1 MAASSRCSVAS
12 LIVPVLTFTYS
23 LSPFLAP
30 GVRIEQR
37 PVVRSSIFLTGAA
50 YGASSRRGPAPSRV
64 SSALDRWCSRA
75 QRSRIPEFVKAART
89 IRNHKDGIAAA
100 IDLTNGRYERL
111 NNKIRSMINRGYGF
125 HSAEA
130 PWRSS
135 CWPADRSHS
144 NCHTTHRFIHIHGSW
159 Q

>member
-1 MAASSRCSVAS
+1 MAACSRCCVAS

-89 IRNHKDGIAAA
+89 IRNHKDGITAA
-100 IDLTNGRYERL
+100 IDRDLTNGRHEGL
-111 NNKIRSMINRGYGF
+111 NNKIRNMINRAYGF

-130 PWRSS
+130 ALALIMLACGPVTLEL
-135 CWPADRSHS
+135 PY
-144 NCHTTHRFIHIHGSW
+144 HT
-159 Q
+159 